1 MTEFHELSA
10 LEASA
15 KIKSGDLTAEALMRS
30 CFERIDERD
39 ELVGAW
45 SYVDKDRAISEAI
58 KSDKA
63 GNPGLLGGLPV
74 AAVFLVF
81 TLPYRPLIPASVSYT
96 LLTLPRKRRV

>member
-39 ELVGAW
+39 ELVENL
-45 SYVDKDRAISEAI
+45 DKVRGKVLNIGTDSMMLSLVGTPSLIDDFESFLSNFGIVELQRT
-58 KSDKA
+58 
-63 GNPGLLGGLPV
+63 GRV
-74 AAVFLVF
+74 ALDAL
-81 TLPYRPLIPASVSYT
+81 
-96 LLTLPRKRRV
+96 

>member
-45 SYVDKDRAISEAI
+45 SYSI
-58 KSDKA
+58 KIGPSQKQLSLIKRETQV
-63 GNPGLLGGLPV
+63 LLVVCLS
-74 AAVFLVF
+74 L
-81 TLPYRPLIPASVSYT
+81 
-96 LLTLPRKRRV
+96 

>member
-45 SYVDKDRAISEAI
+45 SYF
-58 KSDKA
+58 
-63 GNPGLLGGLPV
+63 G
-74 AAVFLVF
+74 
-81 TLPYRPLIPASVSYT
+81 
-96 LLTLPRKRRV
+96 

>member
-39 ELVGAW
+39 YGQSRLT
-45 SYVDKDRAISEAI
+45 
-58 KSDKA
+58 
-63 GNPGLLGGLPV
+63 
-74 AAVFLVF
+74 FLINIQH
-81 TLPYRPLIPASVSYT
+81 P
-96 LLTLPRKRRV
+96 

>member
-45 SYVDKDRAISEAI
+45 SYFDFSR
-58 KSDKA
+58 
-63 GNPGLLGGLPV
+63 
-74 AAVFLVF
+74 F
-81 TLPYRPLIPASVSYT
+81 
-96 LLTLPRKRRV
+96 

>member
-45 SYVDKDRAISEAI
+45 SY
-58 KSDKA
+58 
-63 GNPGLLGGLPV
+63 
-74 AAVFLVF
+74 
-81 TLPYRPLIPASVSYT
+81 SVSYT
-96 LLTLPRKRRV
+96 HLRAHET